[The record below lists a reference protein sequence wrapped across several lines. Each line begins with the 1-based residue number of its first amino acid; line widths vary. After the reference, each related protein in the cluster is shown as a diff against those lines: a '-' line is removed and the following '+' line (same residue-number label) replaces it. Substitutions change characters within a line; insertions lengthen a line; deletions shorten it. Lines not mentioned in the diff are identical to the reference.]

1 MRLHV
6 PQLRLVLAQTQVAK
20 VREGRPGEDEQTRV
34 RIAADREIRRVEDEG
49 LVQRRVLLYRRQR
62 PRHRLDAG
70 DIQRSLPVRV
80 HLDGAATLPAME
92 GLKPAAQG
100 WAGNR
105 SLAAAKW
112 PAIGGYAGEGEKEDG
127 DANHDGNQPA
137 GPGAHAAAGGR
148 RDQTSAQEQE
158 PGR

>member
-20 VREGRPGEDEQTRV
+20 VGEGWPGEDEQTRV
-34 RIAADREIRRVEDEG
+34 RIAGDREIRRIEHEG

-70 DIQRSLPVRV
+70 EIQRSSPVRV
-80 HLDGAATLPAME
+80 HLDGAATLPAVD

-100 WAGNR
+100 RADNR

-112 PAIGGYAGEGEKEDG
+112 PAIGGNAGEGEKDDG
-127 DANHDGNQPA
+127 DADHD
-137 GPGAHAAAGGR
+137 
-148 RDQTSAQEQE
+148 
-158 PGR
+158 